1 MRSRLAG
8 PYIEKEAKIKDRK
21 GKQIQCSKSPQY
33 YLQARPGLRNLKRP
47 EIFFN
52 NM

>member
-21 GKQIQCSKSPQY
+21 SKQIVFKISPVLSTGKARSKKP
-33 YLQARPGLRNLKRP
+33 
-47 EIFFN
+47 
-52 NM
+52 